1 MEDNLNERRPE
12 WKTNSLE
19 DDLNGRQPK
28 WKKISMEE
36 DIKEALQE
44 ADDISLPS

>member
-12 WKTNSLE
+12 WKTNSMKNNLTI
-19 DDLNGRQPK
+19 
-28 WKKISMEE
+28 ISMEE

-44 ADDISLPS
+44 ADDIRLPS